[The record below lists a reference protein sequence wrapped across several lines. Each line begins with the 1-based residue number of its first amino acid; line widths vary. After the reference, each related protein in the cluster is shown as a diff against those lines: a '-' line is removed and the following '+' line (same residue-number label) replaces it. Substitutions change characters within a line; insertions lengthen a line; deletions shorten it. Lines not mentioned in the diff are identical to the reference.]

1 MTDARR
7 TDLESLDFRPVQS
20 TRNFEAVVQQIR
32 DAILDG
38 RLTTGSRLPPER
50 EMAVVFK
57 VSRASLREALR
68 VLEAL
73 GVLTAKRGTGPESGY
88 VINPAEANQFANLL
102 QLQAILLGIGLL
114 DLLQIREVVE
124 SMTIELACERATAQD
139 HDELRSIIDRM
150 RGPLVPEEF
159 LECDTGFH
167 VAIARCSGNGAAPL
181 IMEALRG
188 AIAHQMLEA
197 FRQVEDWPAERATL
211 VREHLRILNV
221 IESGDSTHAADGIRD
236 HLNGFYSRL
245 PGLTKKTLPKQR

>member
-1 MTDARR
+1 MTDTRR

-124 SMTIELACERATAQD
+124 SMTIKLACERATAQD
-139 HDELRSIIDRM
+139 HGELRSIIDRM
-150 RGPLVPEEF
+150 REPLVPAEF

-211 VREHLRILNV
+211 VREHLRILKV

-245 PGLTKKTLPKQR
+245 PGLGKKKQR